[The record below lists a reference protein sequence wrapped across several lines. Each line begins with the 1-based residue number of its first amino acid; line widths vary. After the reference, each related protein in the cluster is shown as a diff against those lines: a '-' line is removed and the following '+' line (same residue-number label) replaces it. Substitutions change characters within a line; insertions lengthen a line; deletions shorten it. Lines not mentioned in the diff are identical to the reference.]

1 MNEKQL
7 SHNEIIPEQKN
18 EIKTLPICIL
28 TDGVND
34 YGNLGMIFRLA
45 DALKLEKIYLYNLKK
60 NLNFKLLRKKSRT
73 TSEYVKFEIIKN
85 FSNILS
91 LRKSYNFVILE
102 KTNKSIN
109 YIKYIP
115 KLPLCLIAGS
125 ERSGVSDDIIK
136 LSDVSV
142 HLPMSGVNTS
152 VNVATAAAVVLYD
165 FNNKINNY
173 E

>member
-1 MNEKQL
+1 MSEKQL
-7 SHNEIIPEQKN
+7 NHNEIIPEQKN
-18 EIKTLPICIL
+18 NIKTLPVCLI

-34 YGNLGMIFRLA
+34 YGNLGMIFRIA

-60 NLNFKLLRKKSRT
+60 DLNLRLLRKKSRT
-73 TSEYVKFEIIKN
+73 TSEYVKFEIIED
-85 FSNILS
+85 FSGILS
-91 LRKSYNFVILE
+91 LKKSYNFVILE
-102 KTNKSIN
+102 KTDKSIN
-109 YIKYIP
+109 YTEYIP
-115 KLPLCLIAGS
+115 KLPLCLITGS
-125 ERSGVSDDIIK
+125 EKNGVSDDIIK